1 MLSREILIKKV
12 AKRRA
17 DRGNSVTE
25 CSHLKDKIG
34 NTVDNKLWEDQ
45 IKSRNFYCGSIP
57 GTISV

>member
-1 MLSREILIKKV
+1 M
-12 AKRRA
+12 
-17 DRGNSVTE
+17 TE

-34 NTVDNKLWEDQ
+34 NTVDNKLWGDQ